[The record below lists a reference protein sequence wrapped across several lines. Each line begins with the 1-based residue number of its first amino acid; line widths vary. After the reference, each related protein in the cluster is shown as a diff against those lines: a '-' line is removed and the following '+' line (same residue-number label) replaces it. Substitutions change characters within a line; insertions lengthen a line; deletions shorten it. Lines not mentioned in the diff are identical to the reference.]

1 MQSQPLT
8 INVKVEKTGKAY
20 VLEKKLDISWD
31 IARHFDFDAGYDVRA
46 AIYEPLTIF
55 SRKFEVIPIGLK
67 FEIQDPYKYFDW
79 FLLVISISMT
89 IFVYVAHGPY
99 FYLFMSLVYI
109 VTMFLLIKALF
120 DFNNR
125 MKRWLKF

>member
-67 FEIQDPYKYFDW
+67 FEIQDPYCVRPVPQVSFTYGQ
-79 FLLVISISMT
+79 VEET
-89 IFVYVAHGPY
+89 IRGGFGSSGV
-99 FYLFMSLVYI
+99 S
-109 VTMFLLIKALF
+109 
-120 DFNNR
+120 
-125 MKRWLKF
+125 